1 MTDIQQIIPQDE
13 YVALINA
20 DARNAGNPF
29 ATMADLGA
37 AAAMNPNK
45 LLGRYTASIG
55 TPEEITIGNALV
67 LSLLGVLNVSLAS
80 LDVTNALGFTPY
92 NAANPAGYI
101 SGNQIVTLSGEASG
115 SGATAISVT
124 LSNAAVI
131 AKLLTAFVSGRGDI
145 TAADS
150 IFTAIQKLDGNS
162 KVANSSYVIK
172 AVAYVLTISDRTS
185 EVTVAG
191 ATQTLPTAVGCA
203 GDEKRIINASLGI
216 VRVDTTLS
224 QTIGNLN
231 AGNPTF
237 VDLNPGEWLDVVSNG
252 TNWRMI

>member
-1 MTDIQQIIPQDE
+1 MTDIQRIIPQDE

-20 DARNAGNPF
+20 DAPDAGNPF
-29 ATMADLGA
+29 ATMNDLGA
-37 AAAMNPNK
+37 IGSLNPNK

-55 TPEEITIGNALV
+55 SPEEITIGNALV

-80 LDVTNALGFTPY
+80 GDVTGALGFTPY
-92 NAANPAGYI
+92 DATNPSGYI
-101 SGNQIVTLSGEASG
+101 AGMTLTGEATGVGTNSV
-115 SGATAISVT
+115 SVT

-131 AKLLTAFVSGRGDI
+131 AKLLTAFTSGRGDI

-150 IFTAIQKLDGNS
+150 ILTAIQKLDGNS
-162 KVANSSYVIK
+162 KVANSNYVIK

-216 VRVDTTLS
+216 VRVDTTSS
-224 QTIGNLN
+224 QTIGNKN

-237 VDLNPGEWLDVVSNG
+237 VDLNPEEWLDVVSNG